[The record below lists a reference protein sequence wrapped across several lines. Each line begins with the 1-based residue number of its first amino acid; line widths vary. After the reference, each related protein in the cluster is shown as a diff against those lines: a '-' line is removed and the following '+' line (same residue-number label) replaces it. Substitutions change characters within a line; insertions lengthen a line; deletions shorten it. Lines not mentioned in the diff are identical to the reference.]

1 VPKTANFQ
9 WYVEQ
14 VADGEIHGHS
24 LTATLAQGRSSF
36 QAYAIVASPL
46 FGKMLVL
53 DGDTQSAELDEHI
66 YHESLVHPACVSHGR
81 PKRALILG
89 GAEGASLRE
98 LLRLPD
104 MQKVTMVDIDGEVV
118 DACRTFLP
126 EWSAGAFE
134 DPRAELIVGDAK
146 AYVESTTERFD
157 VVIGDLTEP
166 LGDSPSFGLHTVSFY
181 ETIRRR
187 LSDGGVYAL
196 QTSTA
201 GPHNC
206 ATHARMIATLRA
218 AFPSV
223 APYSTY
229 VPAFDTEWGFAL
241 CGDGIDALGV
251 NFARAAGASARA
263 LGLRHYDGQTHA
275 RMFNLPRYLRDAH
288 ASESRIYEPS

>member
-14 VADGEIHGHS
+14 VADGEIHGHA

-36 QAYAIVASPL
+36 QAYAIVVSRL

-98 LLRLPD
+98 LLRLPG

-134 DPRAELIVGDAK
+134 DPRTELIVGDAK
-146 AYVESTTERFD
+146 AYVESTSERFD
-157 VVIGDLTEP
+157 VIIGDLTEP
-166 LGDSPSFGLHTVSFY
+166 LEDSPSFGLHTVSFY
-181 ETIRRR
+181 EAIRRR

-201 GPHNC
+201 GPHNS

-218 AFPSV
+218 AFRSV

-229 VPAFDTEWGFAL
+229 VPAFDSEWGFAL
-241 CGDGIDALGV
+241 CGDDVDALGAD
-251 NFARAAGASARA
+251 FARAADTSAQT
-263 LGLRHYDGQTHA
+263 LGLRHYDGRTHA
-275 RMFNLPRYLRDAH
+275 RMFNLPRYLRDAY
-288 ASESRIYEPS
+288 AAESRSYA